1 MHVTG
6 VRRRLDQPVPAG
18 VSEVLPP
25 ERLHDGLRGADIVV
39 LALPRTHETR
49 ALLGDAEFEVMRP
62 SAVLVNVARGRLI
75 DDAALVRA
83 LEAGRIAGAG
93 LDAFQE
99 EPLPVAHPFWGLPN
113 VLITPHTAAFAA
125 DYWPAVVDQFLE
137 NMRRY
142 KKGEALMNVIDKRAG
157 Y

>member
-1 MHVTG
+1 MS
-6 VRRRLDQPVPAG
+6 D
-18 VSEVLPP
+18 P
-25 ERLHDGLRGADIVV
+25 EFD
-39 LALPRTHETR
+39 
-49 ALLGDAEFEVMRP
+49 VMRQ
-62 SAVLVNVARGRLI
+62 SAVLVNIARGRLI
-75 DDAALVRA
+75 DDAALIRA
-83 LEAGRIAGAG
+83 LESGRIAAAG

-99 EPLPVAHPFWGLPN
+99 EPLPPTHPFWGLPN

-142 KKGEALMNVIDKRAG
+142 KNGEALMNVVDKRAG